1 MSELLTIE
9 NIGVTYGN
17 IRALHDVSMHVK
29 EGNIVCLIG
38 ANGAG
43 KSTLL
48 KAIVGLE
55 PLVTGI
61 ISYKG
66 TVIGNSQNSNSNKR
80 RLIQLLNF
88 RDKKKLHH
96 GPKSLRTDE
105 IASLGIAMVPEG
117 RRVFADMT
125 VEENLDMGAFLV
137 EDEAMITKK
146 KKEMYDFFPILG
158 ARRKQ
163 KTRSLSGGEQQ
174 MMAIARALMASPKL
188 LLLDEPGLGLAPLII
203 QDIFEKIAII
213 NREENVTVFLV
224 EQNARMAL
232 KLSDE
237 GYVMENGVI
246 VLSDTSQALLENEK
260 VRAAYLGE

>member
-9 NIGVTYGN
+9 GINVSYGS
-17 IRALHDVSMHVK
+17 IQALRGVSMHVN
-29 EGNIVCLIG
+29 EGDVVCLIG

-48 KAIVGLE
+48 KAIMGLE
-55 PLVTGI
+55 PLVSGT
-61 ISYKG
+61 ISYQGK
-66 TVIGNSQNSNSNKR
+66 VIAHTASEKTKKSGLFSRNKMESS
-80 RLIQLLNF
+80 LQGL
-88 RDKKKLHH
+88 
-96 GPKSLRTDE
+96 PASLRTDE
-105 IASLGIAMVPEG
+105 IAALGISLIPEG

-137 EDEAMITKK
+137 KDDAVIAK
-146 KKEMYDFFPILG
+146 KKEEMFDFFPILG

-174 MMAIARALMASPKL
+174 MMAIARALMSSPRL

-203 QDIFEKIAII
+203 QDIFEKIHII
-213 NREENVTVFLV
+213 NKEENVTVFLV
-224 EQNARMAL
+224 EQNARIAL
-232 KLSDE
+232 KASSE

-246 VLSDTSQALLENEK
+246 VLSDKSANLLVDEK
-260 VRAAYLGE
+260 VKAAYLGT